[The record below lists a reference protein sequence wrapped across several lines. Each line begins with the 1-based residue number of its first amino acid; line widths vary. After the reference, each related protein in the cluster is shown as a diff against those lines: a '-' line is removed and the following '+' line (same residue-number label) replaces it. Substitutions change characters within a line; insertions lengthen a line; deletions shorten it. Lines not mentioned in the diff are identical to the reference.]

1 MSGTARM
8 LFWYTFL
15 LVFAYLVLTNWK
27 GANKLLGTGIGG
39 YATSVEVLQGR
50 VPGGSRIR

>member
-1 MSGTARM
+1 M
-8 LFWYTFL
+8 LFYYTFV
-15 LVFAYLVLTNWK
+15 LVAIYLVLTNWK

-50 VPGGSRIR
+50 KPRLPF